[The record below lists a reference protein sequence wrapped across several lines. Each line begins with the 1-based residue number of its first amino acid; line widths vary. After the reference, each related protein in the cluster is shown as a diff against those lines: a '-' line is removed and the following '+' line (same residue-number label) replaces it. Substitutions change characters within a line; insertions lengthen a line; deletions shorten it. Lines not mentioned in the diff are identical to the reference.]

1 MCHVA
6 RVTCRWNPIQG
17 ALWIRVSSVYVGVCV
32 VCAVCVVG
40 RLCVCVCRGPF
51 VCVSGVSCA
60 SVLCGLLFAS
70 CVSVCACVGVC
81 RRILLCVSRD
91 TGGLRVEHLSGWLVD
106 PVGVLALLQQG
117 SEALV
122 VHFAAAVAPAS
133 PVPPDP
139 TTV

>member
-32 VCAVCVVG
+32 VCVVCVVG
-40 RLCVCVCRGPF
+40 RLCVCVCRGLF

-106 PVGVLALLQQG
+106 LCVVCVCGCVSCALCVLWAACVWVCVGC
-117 SEALV
+117 V
-122 VHFAAAVAPAS
+122 VCV
-133 PVPPDP
+133 V
-139 TTV
+139 